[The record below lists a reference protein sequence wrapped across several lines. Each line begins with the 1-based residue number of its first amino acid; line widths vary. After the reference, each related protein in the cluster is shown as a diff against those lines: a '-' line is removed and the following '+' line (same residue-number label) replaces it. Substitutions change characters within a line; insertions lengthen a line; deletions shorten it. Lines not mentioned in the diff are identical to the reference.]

1 MKKSFSLVLALAMC
15 LFFSACGSEKANSP
29 AGSST
34 GDSATNSSIANP
46 STPDT
51 MDNSEEDPI
60 LDEKGNSPP
69 EGSTVTDKNGNI
81 YTLSSPILYTIDVSE
96 LDGINDLGYGFFER
110 VKEEV
115 STIYAVSN
123 DTLITTPD
131 GVQFDCMLGSFIE
144 EIDGELCATD
154 PIGPGPS
161 WTEFQLEEGWEGGLF
176 MFPCYTTNEAEPDV
190 SVDFVDYIAF
200 FVPWDETA
208 DNPFSASA

>member
-1 MKKSFSLVLALAMC
+1 MKKLFSPVLALILC
-15 LFFSACGSEKANSP
+15 LSLVGCGAEKPGDNAGYTVSSKTV
-29 AGSST
+29 GSSNAT
-34 GDSATNSSIANP
+34 DPAEQPEENPVLDGQTDGPVEDSAV
-46 STPDT
+46 
-51 MDNSEEDPI
+51 MD
-60 LDEKGNSPP
+60 KA
-69 EGSTVTDKNGNI
+69 GNI

-144 EIDGELCATD
+144 EMDGELCATD

-208 DNPFSASA
+208 GNPFST